1 MLIQIK
7 NLSGW
12 FGILCGNFAGSK
24 KKLIPPF
31 ELAMKPRLHSVA
43 CKYQI
48 HMMTTLHISW
58 SSFHK
63 NLSILVVGNIT
74 IIQTDFLR
82 ADWPVLSSSSSSGM
96 RSWRHKNLTSSTHH
110 QNKLKTLWATP
121 SWFCTLSIYW
131 SAGIVLI
138 YLSVW
143 KKVDWCHRWFYYSK
157 CQNKKSQNFFLNSEL
172 MQVITNYTFIDW
184 ISNLTR

>member
-1 MLIQIK
+1 MFWLYLNLEIGRWVLFLSWMLYFSLIDLLLFHLLSMYVWYEVGIK
-7 NLSGW
+7 DTITICW
-12 FGILCGNFAGSK
+12 FKLKISQVVLVFFVVTLLVL

-31 ELAMKPRLHSVA
+31 ELAMKLYLHSVVA

-74 IIQTDFLR
+74 IIQTDFLL

-96 RSWRHKNLTSSTHH
+96 RSWRHKKPHKFN
-110 QNKLKTLWATP
+110 P
-121 SWFCTLSIYW
+121 SPKQT
-131 SAGIVLI
+131 
-138 YLSVW
+138 
-143 KKVDWCHRWFYYSK
+143 
-157 CQNKKSQNFFLNSEL
+157 
-172 MQVITNYTFIDW
+172 
-184 ISNLTR
+184 